1 MKRSMLIGFAL
12 AVVSSSAN
20 AWTEISQKQ
29 ENFGGSHKVYHSLK
43 CNSGST
49 GTIVNQTNMVQG
61 DYYLENTQ
69 RYFKVKS
76 LDQAAKAFCGE

>member
-1 MKRSMLIGFAL
+1 MKSSILIAFIL
-12 AVVSSSAN
+12 AVSSSSAY
-20 AWTEISQKQ
+20 AWTEISQRQ

-49 GTIVNQTNMVQG
+49 GTIVNQASMVKG
-61 DYYLENTQ
+61 DFYLENTQ

>member
-1 MKRSMLIGFAL
+1 MKRFMLIGFAL
-12 AVVSSSAN
+12 AVVSSSAY

-49 GTIVNQTNMVQG
+49 GTIVNQTSIKG